1 LITFKAVF
9 PIFPEPEIYFPS
21 GTDIR
26 LRTTGEISS
35 PNATVAAPPN
45 STEDSLSDSSDNLD
59 MLVEPLPWRVTTT
72 KNVDADLL
80 NLVFLGSK
88 DQVNAAFRQAGW
100 QNADPVSRRTVL
112 RNMYALL
119 NNSGY
124 QREPMRTF
132 LLDGK
137 PEDMNWQKS
146 LNSYGRRDHLR
157 IWQWKADE
165 AARSVNDSAPNPAQ
179 NSIQNQV
186 WLSSSTHD
194 TGAVLAIKYK
204 GFVHHIA
211 SDIDDERS
219 TVIREL
225 TFAGCVRSVG
235 YVSRPE
241 VPAATYNATGDIMHT
256 DGSVAVIA
264 LQDCHPI
271 DPQLGS
277 DPQPDTFRPGN
288 HAFRY
293 IRRQILTFK
302 NDVWR
307 ANIIYGAFDVGRMTV
322 MAMRHQYTDQRQR
335 STMIVA
341 VNPPS

>member
-1 LITFKAVF
+1 
-9 PIFPEPEIYFPS
+9 
-21 GTDIR
+21 
-26 LRTTGEISS
+26 
-35 PNATVAAPPN
+35 
-45 STEDSLSDSSDNLD
+45 
-59 MLVEPLPWRVTTT
+59 M
-72 KNVDADLL
+72 
-80 NLVFLGSK
+80 
-88 DQVNAAFRQAGW
+88 
-100 QNADPVSRRTVL
+100 
-112 RNMYALL
+112 
-119 NNSGY
+119 
-124 QREPMRTF
+124 
-132 LLDGK
+132 
-137 PEDMNWQKS
+137 
-146 LNSYGRRDHLR
+146 
-157 IWQWKADE
+157 
-165 AARSVNDSAPNPAQ
+165 
-179 NSIQNQV
+179 
-186 WLSSSTHD
+186 
-194 TGAVLAIKYK
+194 LAIKYK

-307 ANIIYGAFDVGRMTV
+307 ANIIYGAFLMSG
-322 MAMRHQYTDQRQR
+322 QYDRNGDAASIHRPAATQHNDCRRKPTFIRLRR
-335 STMIVA
+335 SR
-341 VNPPS
+341 PST